1 MPRLPPGPGGEEE
14 GRKAVIATPKKTAR
28 VRKYQAVITRASA
41 LIAALKEGHRNLDKI
56 TVAMIELERSI
67 DEII

>member
-1 MPRLPPGPGGEEE
+1 M
-14 GRKAVIATPKKTAR
+14 IATPKKTAR